1 MATTPPPVVVA
12 VGRRGSAA
20 AVDYAA
26 AEALRQHRGLHLV
39 HAIDHACEGAH
50 TDADLA
56 VLDQDGVA
64 VLEAAVARA
73 EAEVSGLVPV
83 TSTLARSA
91 PVAAVVAAGVDAPLV
106 VVGRCPESARVHPYV
121 RSVTGGMAARSHV
134 PVVSVPDGWTDT
146 VQEPHVVVGVD
157 DPEASARSC
166 HEAFAA
172 ARARG
177 ARLTVVA
184 AWWLPAGAGRR
195 PLTQVDDPGWPESLR
210 AGIDGAT
217 VELRSTYDDVRFE
230 IHVRNTRPGE
240 ALIEA
245 SEDAVLLV
253 GRPPRPAAAHR
264 LAPRPG
270 RARCPACCASPVLL
284 ATPRH
289 AHRAHPR
296 QRPQEQPA

>member
-1 MATTPPPVVVA
+1 MAGTPPPVVVA

-26 AEALRQHRGLHLV
+26 AEALRQHRGLHVV
-39 HAIDHACEGAH
+39 HAIDDASEGAH
-50 TDADLA
+50 TDAELA
-56 VLDQDGVA
+56 ALHEDGGA
-64 VLEAAVARA
+64 VLEVAVARA
-73 EAEVSGLVPV
+73 EAEVSGLAGDLDPRPFG
-83 TSTLARSA
+83 T
-91 PVAAVVAAGVDAPLV
+91 VAAVVAAGIDAPLV

-121 RSVTGGMAARSHV
+121 RSVTGGVAARAHV

-157 DPEASARSC
+157 DPESSAEVL

-172 ARARG
+172 ARTRG
-177 ARLTVVA
+177 ARLTVVTT
-184 AWWLPAGAGRR
+184 WWLPTGSGHR

-210 AGIDGAT
+210 TAIDRAT
-217 VELRSTYDDVRFE
+217 AELRSTYDDVPLE
-230 IHVRNTRPGE
+230 IHVRNARPGE

-253 GRPPRPAAAHR
+253 VGRHDPLLPTGSHLGPVA
-264 LAPRPG
+264 
-270 RARCPACCASPVLL
+270 RAVLRDSASPVLL

-289 AHRAHPR
+289 AHHVHPR
-296 QRPQEQPA
+296 ERSQEQPA